1 MSRFLLNLRGVYEKQ
16 EEQNVSRFERLST
29 LSFHI
34 PLIILGNLG
43 ESLMTMVD
51 EDVGYVELP
60 KEENATRSVND
71 DEVGEREG
79 TSRNSEEVR

>member
-43 ESLMTMVD
+43 ESLMTIVD
-51 EDVGYVELP
+51 EDVVYVELP
-60 KEENATRSVND
+60 KEDATRSVND
-71 DEVGEREG
+71 EEGGETEG